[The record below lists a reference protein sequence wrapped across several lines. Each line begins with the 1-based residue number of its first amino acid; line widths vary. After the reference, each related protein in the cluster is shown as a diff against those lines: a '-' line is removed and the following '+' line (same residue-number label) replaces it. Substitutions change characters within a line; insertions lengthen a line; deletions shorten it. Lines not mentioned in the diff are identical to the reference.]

1 MSEDSNPFIGE
12 ADPAEDAELGAALGG
27 AGGAMAGALAG
38 SVMGPAGTVVG
49 SLVGGL
55 VGAVSSGAAVAAVD
69 RIDNDDNL
77 SGVGSGIL
85 SDEDD
90 EDPKTI
96 VWPPHMDASGNP
108 IP

>member
-1 MSEDSNPFIGE
+1 MSENSNPFIGD

-38 SVMGPAGTVVG
+38 SVMGPGGTVVG
-49 SLVGGL
+49 GIVGGI

-69 RIDNDDNL
+69 RIDNDDNM

-85 SDEDD
+85 TDEDD

-96 VWPPHMDASGNP
+96 VWPPHMDAAGNP